1 MGQAVDV
8 VGQAGQPKKITG
20 FQTHTSPV
28 ILAYGERLLKKFV
41 LVCKIILFFRSEL
54 GTEEFMPVSDIVL
67 ENFVIL
73 KKNPDYNPEE
83 EVKPKHKKSVN

>member
-1 MGQAVDV
+1 
-8 VGQAGQPKKITG
+8 
-20 FQTHTSPV
+20 
-28 ILAYGERLLKKFV
+28 
-41 LVCKIILFFRSEL
+41 
-54 GTEEFMPVSDIVL
+54 MPVSDIVL